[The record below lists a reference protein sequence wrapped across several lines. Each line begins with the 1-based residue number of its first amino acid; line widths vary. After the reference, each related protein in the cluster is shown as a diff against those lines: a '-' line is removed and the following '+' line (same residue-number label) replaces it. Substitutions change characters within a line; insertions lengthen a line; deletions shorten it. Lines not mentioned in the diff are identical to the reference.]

1 MPQKNEN
8 ITKNDENQVEDQ
20 TPFDEEELDAAE
32 LYGTIR
38 TIYDKNGRAIGTE
51 CFL

>member
-1 MPQKNEN
+1 MSQQNEN
-8 ITKNDENQVEDQ
+8 ITKNDENQDGDL
-20 TPFDEEELDAAE
+20 TPSDEEEPDAAE

-38 TIYDKNGRAIGTE
+38 TFYDKNGRATMTE

>member
-1 MPQKNEN
+1 MSQQNKNTNQNNEN
-8 ITKNDENQVEDQ
+8 LDEDRI
-20 TPFDEEELDAAE
+20 PFDEEEPDAAE

-38 TIYDKNGRAIGTE
+38 TFHDKDGKATMTE